1 MLTQINCEF
10 EEVVPSSNP
19 NSQTEVEESSLYTHK
34 DSDEVFTPVNCLG
47 KHPALQAQ
55 NQGKTFLTNIQIFIS
70 VSFFILKFFILL
82 RISTYIIIILSLA
95 TLVK

>member
-70 VSFFILKFFILL
+70 VSLFFYLNCSHLQL
-82 RISTYIIIILSLA
+82 IIIDSLR
-95 TLVK
+95 